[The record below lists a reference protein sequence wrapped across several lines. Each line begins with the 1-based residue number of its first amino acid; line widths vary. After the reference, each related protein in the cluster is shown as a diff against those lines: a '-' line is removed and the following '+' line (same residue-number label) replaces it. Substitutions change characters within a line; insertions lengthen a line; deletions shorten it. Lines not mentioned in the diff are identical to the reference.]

1 MAQPIRPA
9 EIQMDLV
16 SQGEMSGMRRTSAPP
31 GSEILLDPTSNPMM
45 SNQPFRQAQ
54 HAEQNVRNRQQDAM
68 GQYMADN
75 ERQSDE
81 AIRQMS
87 AAQQKASDLK
97 RETVAMIL
105 DGGNAPAT
113 AMLFSD
119 KGLTEKVTRDAMQQR
134 AIGERLS
141 PDLADYS
148 GQLMA

>member
-16 SQGEMSGMRRTSAPP
+16 SAGGMEGMRRTSAPA
-31 GSEILLDPTSNPMM
+31 GAQMLHDMTSNPAV

-54 HAEQNVRNRQQDAM
+54 HAQQGMMVRAEESGMQ
-68 GQYMADN
+68 GMAN
-75 ERQSDE
+75 MERLSDE
-81 AIRQMS
+81 AIRD
-87 AAQQKASDLK
+87 AAGADQKAKDMK

-105 DGGNAPAT
+105 DKSSAPAT
-113 AMLFSD
+113 AMLFGQ
-119 KGLTEKVTRDAMQQR
+119 KGLAEKVTRDAMQQQ